1 MRDLML
7 GWRMAVASGS
17 RSWLRL
23 ALGAL
28 AGLVAAL
35 LLTSALAA
43 QSAITAT
50 EQREEARTP
59 TAALGG
65 EATALLMSERVSSY
79 RGEEVVTVAVIAK
92 EGAPVPPGVAAWPS
106 AGAIVVSPAMAK
118 ALDDQALRAEYP
130 QPIAAVIGQEGVT
143 GPGELFVYTVVE
155 PFPGD
160 EKSFAPVAGF
170 GKLAS
175 NGSSIRLNVD
185 KDWSDLLTPSRILTL
200 LALLYVLLPLAVVIA
215 TATRLSA
222 ATRDRKL
229 ASLRVIG
236 FSVRRCQLINSV
248 ETVVAAGAGA
258 LLGLVVFALVRGLRE
273 TWWIGPIGAYSGDL
287 AIGVGLGVVIAVG
300 VPLYAVLVSALAI
313 GPVVRDPFRP
323 ARRSPRKPSAA
334 RVVPLVLGVLALG
347 GAVVVGPVDPNLGEN
362 AAWFLLPAAVGSVL
376 TLVGLLTSFPLLVR
390 WLGGLLARTRVFP
403 LRLGGAALR
412 FDPLSS
418 TRVLAGVLAGL
429 CAAGA
434 GSVISTA
441 TAVDGGVPNSFV
453 GKAVSIEID
462 HPLTSSVTSELAAV
476 DGVVGVARSGIVH
489 DTTLVADCDSLRILY
504 TGAESCVD
512 GRRYS
517 TTAGDSSHLALTPRS
532 DTTTR
537 TFTDVATLTALA
549 PGEVPPLVTT
559 VLIDGGVPAADRVR
573 AVLGARVPAATAAAP
588 LIVREALDTATIG
601 PVTTALAITTLSLG
615 AIALAIT
622 TTDDLLRRRREQS
635 RLRVVGLDSG
645 TLRTT
650 ALVRLWVPTAT
661 GGVLITV
668 ATLAITV
675 ILLRAL
681 GKPLGIATTSV
692 TPLLFATMALC
703 ALLAVPVV
711 TAAVPPL
718 TARTLRRE

>member
-1 MRDLML
+1 MRDLVL

-28 AGLVAAL
+28 AGLVAAV

-43 QSAITAT
+43 QSAITAA
-50 EQREEARTP
+50 EQREEARRP
-59 TAALGG
+59 T
-65 EATALLMSERVSSY
+65 TALDGKTPALLARERASSF
-79 RGEEVVTVAVIAK
+79 RGEEVVTVAVIPK
-92 EGAPVPPGVAAWPS
+92 EGAPVPPGVTAWPS
-106 AGAIVVSPAMAK
+106 AGSIVVSPAMAK
-118 ALDDQALRAEYP
+118 ALADPVLRAEYP
-130 QPIAAVIGQEGVT
+130 QPVAAVIGQEGVA

-160 EKSFAPVAGF
+160 EKAFAPVVGF
-170 GKLAS
+170 GRLAS
-175 NGSSIRLNVD
+175 NGTSIKLNVD
-185 KDWSDLLTPSRILTL
+185 KDWTDLLTPSRILTL
-200 LALLYVLLPLAVVIA
+200 LALIYVLLPLAVVIA

-248 ETVVAAGAGA
+248 ETVVASGVGA
-258 LLGLVVFALVRGLRE
+258 LLGLGVFALVRGLRDD
-273 TWWIGPIGAYSGDL
+273 WWIGPIGAYSGDL
-287 AIGVGLGVVIAVG
+287 AIGAGLGAVIAAG
-300 VPLYAVLVSALAI
+300 VPLYAVLISALAV

-334 RVVPLVLGVLALG
+334 RLVPLVLGVLALA
-347 GAVVVGPVDPNLGEN
+347 GAVVVGPVDPNRGET

-376 TLVGLLTSFPLLVR
+376 TLVGLLTSFPLLLR
-390 WLGGLLARTRVFP
+390 WLGGLLSRTSAFP

-434 GSVISTA
+434 GSVISSA

-453 GKAVSIEID
+453 GTTLSIEID
-462 HPLTSSVTSELAAV
+462 HPLTSSVLEELAAV
-476 DGVVGVARSGIVH
+476 DGVVGVGRFGVVD
-489 DTTLVADCDSLRILY
+489 DTTLVADCASLRVIY

-512 GRRYS
+512 GQRYS
-517 TTAGDSSHLALTPRS
+517 TTAGAAPALTLTQRS

-537 TFTDVATLTALA
+537 RFTDVATPSALA
-549 PGEVPPLVTT
+549 PGEVPPLITT

-573 AVLGARVPAATAAAP
+573 AVLGARVPAATASAP

-601 PVTTALAITTLSLG
+601 PVTTALALTTLSLG

-650 ALVRLWVPTAT
+650 ALVRLWVPTAI
-661 GGVLITV
+661 GGVLITA
-668 ATLAITV
+668 ATVVITV
-675 ILLRAL
+675 TLLRAL

-692 TPLLFATMALC
+692 TPLLFATVALC